1 MSNLIVKTS
10 KKILKSIKQFSQVN
24 NTNGENNFTM
34 SLLAGGM
41 GTMYAIIHYKEHK
54 DIGNSKINDK
64 MTKFFIG
71 TSWTGAAYFLIK
83 HIKSK

>member
-1 MSNLIVKTS
+1 MSNLIVKTT
-10 KKILKSIKQFSQVN
+10 KKVFYNIKQFTSVN
-24 NTNGENNFTM
+24 RNGENNFVM

-41 GTMYAIIHYKEHK
+41 GTTYAIIHYK
-54 DIGNSKINDK
+54 DNNTCK
-64 MTKFFIG
+64 MTNILTKFFIG